1 VTEQKDGLSDPF
13 SIRLEADQLDFIK
26 DLEKRR
32 ILGRN
37 QSAVIRALISYAM
50 QDMAKNDFIQK
61 HLAMRESAR
70 KG

>member
-1 VTEQKDGLSDPF
+1 VTEEKDGLSDSF

-26 DLEKRR
+26 DLEKHR

-61 HLAMRESAR
+61 HLSMRGAAR